1 MGERI
6 MAPTAVQA
14 DSRTLPRPRVLIVD
28 DEIDILGI
36 ISETVGKGL
45 GCRLLQAKNL
55 GEARHIL
62 ENQSVE
68 LLVTDV
74 HLPDGDGTTL
84 LPMLRREQPHAQAIV
99 ISGSPSVDGAI
110 TALRHGAVD
119 FLTKPFTAKDLSERV
134 GRALKRQAVVVKNE
148 KRLGKLRDAVRRL
161 NDARKVVTKKV
172 DLLCNDLISAYG
184 ELSKQLDVVRTQ
196 EGFKNFLS
204 GMKDLEQLL
213 CHTMDYIMR
222 QVGYCNIAI
231 WLAGE
236 KAGEF
241 QLGAYMKYTI
251 AGDDDLTEAMKKGLV
266 PLTDKEGFIRLSGD
280 ERQERLTSA

>member
-6 MAPTAVQA
+6 MASPTAVQI
-14 DSRTLPRPRVLIVD
+14 DSRTLAKPRVLIVD

-45 GCRLLQAKNL
+45 GFRLLQAKNL

-134 GRALKRQAVVVKNE
+134 GRALKRQAVRSEEHTSELQSQSNLVCRLLLE
-148 KRLGKLRDAVRRL
+148 K
-161 NDARKVVTKKV
+161 KK
-172 DLLCNDLISAYG
+172 
-184 ELSKQLDVVRTQ
+184 Q
-196 EGFKNFLS
+196 
-204 GMKDLEQLL
+204 
-213 CHTMDYIMR
+213 
-222 QVGYCNIAI
+222 
-231 WLAGE
+231 
-236 KAGEF
+236 
-241 QLGAYMKYTI
+241 
-251 AGDDDLTEAMKKGLV
+251 
-266 PLTDKEGFIRLSGD
+266 
-280 ERQERLTSA
+280 

>member
-1 MGERI
+1 
-6 MAPTAVQA
+6 MAPTALQK
-14 DSRTLPRPRVLIVD
+14 DSTTVTRPRVLVVD

-36 ISETVGKGL
+36 ISDTVGKDL
-45 GCRLLQAKNL
+45 GCRLLQARNL

-84 LPMLRREQPHAQAIV
+84 LPMLRREQPQAQAIV

-119 FLTKPFTAKDLSERV
+119 FLTKPFTAKDLTERV
-134 GRALKRQAVVVKNE
+134 GRALKRQAIVVKNE

-196 EGFKNFLS
+196 EGFKNFI
-204 GMKDLEQLL
+204 GHMKDLEQLL
-213 CHTMDYIMR
+213 CHSMDYLMR

-231 WLAGE
+231 WLAGDT
-236 KAGEF
+236 ASEF
-241 QLGAYMKYTI
+241 QLGAYM
-251 AGDDDLTEAMKKGLV
+251 
-266 PLTDKEGFIRLSGD
+266 
-280 ERQERLTSA
+280 